1 MDFLKQILKNFHIH
15 SINRINTIQLYKV
28 DINKQ
33 HQQNQIILTKKHLN
47 NLN

>member
-28 DINKQ
+28 E